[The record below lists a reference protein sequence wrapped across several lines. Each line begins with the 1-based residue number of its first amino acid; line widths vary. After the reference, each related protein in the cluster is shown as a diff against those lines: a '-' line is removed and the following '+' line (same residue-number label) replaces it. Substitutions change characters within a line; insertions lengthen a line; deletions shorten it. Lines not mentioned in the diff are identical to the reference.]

1 MTIIYRLDQI
11 KEIIKKIDISKH
23 IEEGFVLYT
32 NKKVI
37 TPPVGEMIFE
47 NPPGDTHIKYGFID
61 KDDYFV
67 VKIASGF
74 YENHKIGLP
83 SSTGVMLLFSQKSGE
98 LISVLI
104 DEGYLTDIRT
114 AVAGKIV
121 AKYLAPKKITS
132 IGVFGTGIQARLQVE
147 YLKDITDCK
156 KIVVYGRT
164 EKKLKEYKEEMESKG
179 YLVEITSDT
188 SVVTSKCNMIIT
200 ATPSSKPLIDFD
212 QLLPGTH
219 ITAMGSD
226 TPKKQELNTNILEKA
241 DIVVTDSK
249 EQSLSRGEIYR
260 AIKDEKISKEKIVE
274 LGEIILNPSIGRT
287 SDAQLTVAD
296 LTGVAVQD
304 IQITKAIYKEL
315 QRFIEK
321 NS

>member
-1 MTIIYRLDQI
+1 MTTVYRLDQI
-11 KEIIKKIDISKH
+11 KEIIKKIDISKQL
-23 IEEGFVLYT
+23 EEGFVLYT
-32 NKKVI
+32 NNKVI
-37 TPPVGEMIFE
+37 VPPVGEMIFE
-47 NPPGDTHIKYGFID
+47 DPPGDTHIKYGFIE

-98 LISVLI
+98 LISILI

-114 AVAGKIV
+114 AIAGGIV
-121 AKYLAPKKITS
+121 AKYLSPKKIS
-132 IGVFGTGIQARLQVE
+132 FIGVLGTGVQARLQVE
-147 YLKDITDCK
+147 YLKGVTDCRN
-156 KIVVYGRT
+156 IVVYGRT
-164 EKKLKEYKEEMESKG
+164 EKKLKEYKKEMESKG

-200 ATPSSKPLIDFD
+200 ATPSSKALINFD

-226 TPKKQELNTNILEKA
+226 TPQKQELNTDILEKA

-260 AIKDEKISKEKIVE
+260 AIKDGKMSKEKIVE
-274 LGEIILNPSIGRT
+274 LGEVILNPSIGRT
-287 SDAQLTVAD
+287 SDTQLTVAD

-304 IQITKAIYKEL
+304 IQITKAVYKEL
-315 QRFIEK
+315 QKIIEK
-321 NS
+321 NN